1 MIDYMTQQIEAG
13 KDVVTIWNT
22 GGNAGASRKV
32 KVESFDALG
41 IVARV
46 KGMMGGFGEPIIF
59 PWSCIA
65 MLSWD

>member
-1 MIDYMTQQIEAG
+1 MIDYMTKQLEAG
-13 KDVVTIWNT
+13 KDVVTIHIS
-22 GGNAGASRKV
+22 GAIGMSQKV